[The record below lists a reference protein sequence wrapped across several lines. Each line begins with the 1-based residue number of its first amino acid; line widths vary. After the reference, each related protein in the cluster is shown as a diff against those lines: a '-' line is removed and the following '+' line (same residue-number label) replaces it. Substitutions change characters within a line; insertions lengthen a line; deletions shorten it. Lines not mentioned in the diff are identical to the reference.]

1 MNKELWEKT
10 IEFHGHECLGVA
22 LGFRMGEEA
31 KKIFGDNAEIHC
43 KMPAKNCITD
53 GITVTTGA
61 SIENGRIQIDSSV
74 SNYLFYVP
82 DDEEGWMFIRKE
94 INFPKAE
101 DALAIVLSAGRDFL
115 FSMMPYDMD

>member
-1 MNKELWEKT
+1 MNTALWEKA
-10 IEFHGHECLGVA
+10 IEFHGHTCLGVA

-31 KKIFGDNAEIHC
+31 KLIFGKNSEIHC
-43 KMPAKNCITD
+43 MMPSRNCMTD

-61 SIENGRIQIDSSV
+61 SVENGRIKIDPSV
-74 SNYLFYVP
+74 KHCTFYLP